1 MRSPRTLVAAT
12 TVVLAIVAGCL
23 IPPTQAEVMLAYC
36 RDSPGAI
43 SMLAGERGVSEPLS
57 AVEVREGAMDDLPSE
72 DPGPVFD
79 AYQAAWLVE
88 DREAY
93 EQLCAIH
100 WEQSH

>member
-1 MRSPRTLVAAT
+1 MVAAS
-12 TVVLAIVAGCL
+12 VAGCL
-23 IPPTQAEVMLAYC
+23 IPPTQADVMLAYC

-43 SMLAGERGVSEPLS
+43 SMLAGEHGVTEPPS
-57 AVEVREGAMDDLPSE
+57 AVEVREGAADDLPSE

-79 AYQAAWLVE
+79 AYQEAWLVE
-88 DREAY
+88 DRNGY